1 LCYKGI
7 IGVSSGKRVPINSP
21 LVHEVQ
27 TLHSRN
33 GNGLCPL
40 DLTKPGEFCAN
51 PLLCKIVCLV
61 CGDPVMDGTDPDFE
75 LFKEFI
81 REPTTDFETII
92 TIQSEMK
99 ARGLEWTEQW
109 DTPIHKRCSKKTGCK
124 CVVAVGTTVCP
135 THFTRLSNPFIPAPI
150 VVTTQPL
157 PASPASTGQ
166 VKEKEAL
173 LLRYNLTK
181 ANWLPPPTATEVVG
195 VEPSSPVK
203 AVISLMPS
211 KPEGGGA
218 SKAGSAKAKNSK
230 TVLMAKDAEKCAF
243 TLDRWKGYN
252 SHPTNTKGSPLL
264 PSNVVQGGGK
274 KPFSLQEHMR
284 QFDTE
289 LHGPRIR
296 NGVKGYVR
304 YDGVFIPTPHD
315 VNCMQTDGSL
325 TPG

>member
-1 LCYKGI
+1 
-7 IGVSSGKRVPINSP
+7 
-21 LVHEVQ
+21 
-27 TLHSRN
+27 
-33 GNGLCPL
+33 
-40 DLTKPGEFCAN
+40 
-51 PLLCKIVCLV
+51 
-61 CGDPVMDGTDPDFE
+61 MDGTDPDFE

-135 THFTRLSNPFIPAPI
+135 THFTRLSTPFFPAPLA
-150 VVTTQPL
+150 VATSTKPSPVL
-157 PASPASTGQ
+157 PASTGQ
-166 VKEKEAL
+166 AKEKEVL
-173 LLRYNLTK
+173 LLHGYNLTK
-181 ANWLPPPTATEVVG
+181 ATWLPPPTATEVVG
-195 VEPSSPVK
+195 AEPSSPVK
-203 AVISLMPS
+203 AVPSSPMPS
-211 KPEGGGA
+211 KPEGGGGV
-218 SKAGSAKAKNSK
+218 SKPGSAKKAKNSK

-252 SHPTNTKGSPLL
+252 SHPTNTKGTPL
-264 PSNVVQGGGK
+264 PPTNVTQGGGGK
-274 KPFSLQEHMR
+274 RAFSLQEHMR